1 MPPIR
6 LWTIQSP
13 EVLDLLQ
20 QGGTYRCDISK
31 CRLSQKYNLELSYG
45 WMSKKMDDKGIYH
58 PQGAQYPIFA
68 WYTRDGRNI
77 RPDLRR
83 NGYADHGK
91 RMVCIELLVDDDR
104 TLISSP
110 YGWELVLNGW
120 WINPGTTSK
129 EYEENFLR
137 YMNCKDD
144 ELRERE
150 ARESWDLIFDIG
162 KGCPLEL
169 QGKDLQATLW
179 EIRPE
184 DVRGVVGFTAR

>member
-1 MPPIR
+1 
-6 LWTIQSP
+6 
-13 EVLDLLQ
+13 
-20 QGGTYRCDISK
+20 
-31 CRLSQKYNLELSYG
+31 
-45 WMSKKMDDKGIYH
+45 
-58 PQGAQYPIFA
+58 
-68 WYTRDGRNI
+68 
-77 RPDLRR
+77 
-83 NGYADHGK
+83 
-91 RMVCIELLVDDDR
+91 MVCIELLVDDDR
-104 TLISSP
+104 TLISSS

-184 DVRGVVGFTAR
+184 DVRGVVRFTAR